1 LNTPAKSALYNNLR
15 KNKDLALAVHDT
27 VLKYR
32 PDAWRGNDAKENAIK
47 LRLYE
52 VLKDKDEVE
61 RIFPI
66 IEKQGEY

>member
-1 LNTPAKSALYNNLR
+1 M
-15 KNKDLALAVHDT
+15 AVHET
-27 VLKYR
+27 VIKYR
-32 PDAWRGNDAKENAIK
+32 PDAWRGNDAKEKVIK
-47 LRLYE
+47 HRLYE